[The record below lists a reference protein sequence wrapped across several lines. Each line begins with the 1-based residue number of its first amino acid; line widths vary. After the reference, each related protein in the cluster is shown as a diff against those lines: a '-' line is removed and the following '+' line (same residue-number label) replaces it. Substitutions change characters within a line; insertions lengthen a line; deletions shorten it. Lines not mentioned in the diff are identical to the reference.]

1 MKHVSRHFL
10 SSITVSAALL
20 GLLST
25 AQCGGSTT
33 SPSSTTTAV
42 SAVTISPANVI
53 AAGSV
58 TGTVTLSAPAPAGGA
73 TVSLTSSNT
82 GVATVPATA
91 SIAAGSSS
99 IGFIVVAVAPG
110 SAAITASMG
119 TSSMQSQAL
128 TVTARATLVS
138 VTLTTGTVL
147 GGDTING
154 TVTLSGPAPAGGAS
168 VSLAGNGPLT
178 VVSSVMVLTGAT
190 TATFSVATS
199 VVTSTVGST
208 ITASYGGDTKSAP
221 LSVTAPTVA
230 TASFGITGPTE
241 SDTCTMKDGGA
252 AINCTFNG
260 STSTAPNPIV
270 AWDWTYTVG
279 TQTLRQT
286 TSSAIFAAPAAS
298 CSFLPA
304 APLPAP
310 PAVQSLPLTV
320 TLSVRDSAGN
330 VSAVTTVR
338 NARLLPQGV
347 CGF

>member
-1 MKHVSRHFL
+1 MKFVSRHFL
-10 SSITVSAALL
+10 SSIAVWAAIV

-33 SPSSTTTAV
+33 SPTATTAV
-42 SAVTISPANVI
+42 S
-53 AAGSV
+53 SV
-58 TGTVTLSAPAPAGGA
+58 TLTPASVTAGATGQGTVTLSAAAPAGGA
-73 TVSLTSSNT
+73 TVALASSNAT
-82 GVATVPATA
+82 VATVPATM
-91 SIAAGSSS
+91 SIPSGSSS
-99 IGFIVVAVAPG
+99 ATFTITAVGPG
-110 SAAITASMG
+110 SAAVTATMG
-119 TSSMQSQAL
+119 TSTMQSSAL
-128 TVTARATLVS
+128 TVTARAALVS
-138 VTLTTGTVL
+138 VTLATGTIL
-147 GGDTING
+147 GGDTVNG

-178 VVSSVMVLTGAT
+178 VVSSVTVLTGAT
-190 TATFSVATS
+190 TATFSVATR
-199 VVTSTVGST
+199 VVASTIDST

-260 STSTAPNPIV
+260 STSTAPTAIA

-279 TQTLRQT
+279 SQTLRQT
-286 TSSAIFAAPAAS
+286 TSSAVFAAPAAS
-298 CSFLPA
+298 CSFLPTP
-304 APLPAP
+304 PLPAP
-310 PAVQSLPLTV
+310 PAVQWLPLTV

-338 NARLLPQGV
+338 GARLLPQGV

>member
-1 MKHVSRHFL
+1 
-10 SSITVSAALL
+10 
-20 GLLST
+20 
-25 AQCGGSTT
+25 
-33 SPSSTTTAV
+33 
-42 SAVTISPANVI
+42 
-53 AAGSV
+53 
-58 TGTVTLSAPAPAGGA
+58 
-73 TVSLTSSNT
+73 
-82 GVATVPATA
+82 
-91 SIAAGSSS
+91 
-99 IGFIVVAVAPG
+99 
-110 SAAITASMG
+110 
-119 TSSMQSQAL
+119 MQSQAL

-138 VTLTTGTVL
+138 VILSTGTIL
-147 GGDTING
+147 GGDTVNG

-168 VSLAGNGPLT
+168 VSISGNDPVTVVPSVTVLAGT
-178 VVSSVMVLTGAT
+178 T
-190 TATFSVATS
+190 TATFSVATR
-199 VVTSTVGST
+199 VVSTTVAST

-260 STSTAPNPIV
+260 STSTAPSSIV

-279 TQTLRQT
+279 SQTLRQT
-286 TSSAIFAAPAAS
+286 TSSAVFPAPAAS

-304 APLPAP
+304 PPLPAP
-310 PAVQSLPLTV
+310 PAVQWLPLTV

-330 VSAVTTVR
+330 VSAVTTAR